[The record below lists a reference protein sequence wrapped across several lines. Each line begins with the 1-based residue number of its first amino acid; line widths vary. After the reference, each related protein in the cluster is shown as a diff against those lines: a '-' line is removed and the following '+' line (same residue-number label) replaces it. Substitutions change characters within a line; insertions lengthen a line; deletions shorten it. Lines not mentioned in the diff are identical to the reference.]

1 MVTKNNYISRGVD
14 LSIPREL
21 QLFIWRCMENLPE
34 SHDDVQIFELKQKG
48 KLQSITHRTVEPD
61 YRRNY
66 DLSMEDPITQK
77 IYVVEQKDFSTMLL
91 ASEA

>member
-1 MVTKNNYISRGVD
+1 MVTKNYISRGVG
-14 LSIPREL
+14 LSIPLEL

-34 SHDDVQIFELKQKG
+34 LHDDVQIFELKQKG
-48 KLQSITHRTVEPD
+48 KLQRITHRTVEPD

-66 DLSMEDPITQK
+66 VLSLEEPITQK
-77 IYVVEQKDFSTMLL
+77 IYVVKQKDFSTMLL